1 MTLGEFGDLE
11 RTAAAATATTTLK
24 YINFL
29 GED

>member
-11 RTAAAATATTTLK
+11 RTAAAAATTTLK